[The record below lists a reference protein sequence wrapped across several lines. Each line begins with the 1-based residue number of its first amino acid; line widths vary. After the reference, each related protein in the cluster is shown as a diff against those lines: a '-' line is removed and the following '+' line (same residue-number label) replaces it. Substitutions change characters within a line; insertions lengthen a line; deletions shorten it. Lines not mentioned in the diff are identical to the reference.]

1 MLFIHRLLINGK
13 SMKKTPPHEKINIM
27 QIRAFCRVAAHGTVS
42 RAADNL
48 FRTQSAITR
57 SIRDLEHSLSL
68 QLFERHASGM
78 LLTEF
83 GKCILPRA
91 RLAIDELYAIPQ
103 IIASVRGK
111 ELAGR
116 TLAEPLWLYNTR
128 RLEIFMVLFQVH
140 HTQTVADMFH
150 ISQPAVS
157 TALKM
162 LEKGAG
168 LALFQ
173 RTPKGMM
180 PTRAG
185 QEIASNISRA
195 LNELRHIPADI
206 AARQGILRGSVHI
219 GALPLGRTRLLPEAI
234 LSLLA
239 RYPGVNVITNESAF
253 TTLISELR
261 AGNVDFIFGALRN
274 DVADIT
280 NEALFTEEM
289 VILTRRDHPLSHGT
303 VGVEQLAAAQWI
315 LPRAATPARKLLD
328 NVFVHLGIAEPQP
341 RVETGDLAI
350 ARNLLLNSDMLTAI
364 SSHQLEYEL
373 AAGVL
378 VKLPV
383 ELPDT
388 HRAIGLTW
396 RQGALHSPAAQA
408 LLQTIREVVGKY
420 QPTSPEIEDYS
431 LPTTE

>member
-1 MLFIHRLLINGK
+1 MLFIHQLWINGE
-13 SMKKTPPHEKINIM
+13 SMKKTPCCEMINIM
-27 QIRAFCRVAAHGTVS
+27 QIRAFCQVAAQGTVS

-68 QLFERHASGM
+68 KLFERHASGM

-91 RLAIDELYAIPQ
+91 RHAIDELCAIPK

-111 ELAGR
+111 EIAGR
-116 TLAEPLWLYNTR
+116 EFAEPIWLYNTR
-128 RLEIFMVLFQVH
+128 RLEVFMALFQVH
-140 HTQTVADMFH
+140 HTQTVANMFH
-150 ISQPAVS
+150 VSQPAVS
-157 TALKM
+157 AALKM

-185 QEIASNISRA
+185 QEIASNISRT

-206 AARQGILRGSVHI
+206 AASQGILRGTVSI

-239 RYPGVNVITNESAF
+239 NYPGVNVITNESAF
-253 TTLISELR
+253 TALISELR
-261 AGNVDFIFGALRN
+261 AGNVDFIFGALREG
-274 DVADIT
+274 VADIT

-289 VILTRRDHPLSHGT
+289 VILARRDHPLSRST
-303 VGVEQLAAAQWI
+303 VSIEQLAAAQWI
-315 LPRAATPARKLLD
+315 LPRAATPARKLLSQA
-328 NVFVHLGIAEPQP
+328 FGQLGIAEPQP
-341 RVETGDLAI
+341 LVETGDLAI
-350 ARNLLLNSDMLTAI
+350 ARSLLLNSEMITAI

-408 LLQTIREVVGKY
+408 LLQAIRDVVSKY
-420 QPTSPEIEDYS
+420 QPAPQETESYS
-431 LPTTE
+431 LPATE

>member
-1 MLFIHRLLINGK
+1 MLVIHQILINGE
-13 SMKKTPPHEKINIM
+13 SMKKTPSYEMINIM
-27 QIRAFCRVAAHGTVS
+27 QIRAFCQVAAHGTVS

-57 SIRDLEHSLSL
+57 SIRDLEHSLSIK
-68 QLFERHASGM
+68 LFERHASGM

-83 GKCILPRA
+83 GKCIFPRA
-91 RLAIDELYAIPQ
+91 RQAIDELKSIPK
-103 IIASVRGK
+103 IIASVKGK
-111 ELAGR
+111 EIAGR
-116 TLAEPLWLYNTR
+116 ELAEPIWLYNTR
-128 RLEIFMVLFQVH
+128 RLEVFMALFQVH
-140 HTQTVADMFH
+140 HTQTVADMFQV
-150 ISQPAVS
+150 SQPAVS
-157 TALKM
+157 AALKM

-185 QEIASNISRA
+185 QEIASNISRT

-206 AARQGILRGSVHI
+206 AAHQGILRGSVHI

-234 LSLLA
+234 LNLLV
-239 RYPGVNVITNESAF
+239 RFPGVNVITNESAF
-253 TTLISELR
+253 TSLISELR
-261 AGNVDFIFGALRN
+261 AGNVDFIFGALR
-274 DVADIT
+274 DGAADIT

-289 VILTRRDHPLSHGT
+289 VILARRNHPLSQGA
-303 VGVEQLAAAQWI
+303 VSVEQLAAAQWI
-315 LPRAATPARKLLD
+315 LPRAATPARKLLSHT
-328 NVFVHLGIAEPQP
+328 FGQLGIAEPQP

-350 ARNLLLNSDMLTAI
+350 TRSLLLNSDMLTAI

-383 ELPDT
+383 ELPNT

-408 LLQTIREVVGKY
+408 LLQAIREVVGNY
-420 QPTSPEIEDYS
+420 QPVPPKIEDYS
-431 LPTTE
+431 LPATE

>member
-1 MLFIHRLLINGK
+1 
-13 SMKKTPPHEKINIM
+13 M
-27 QIRAFCRVAAHGTVS
+27 QIRAFCQVAAHGTVS

-57 SIRDLEHSLSL
+57 SIRDLEHSLSIK
-68 QLFERHASGM
+68 LFERHASGM

-83 GKCILPRA
+83 GKCIFPRA
-91 RLAIDELYAIPQ
+91 RQAIDELKSIPK
-103 IIASVRGK
+103 IIASVKGK
-111 ELAGR
+111 EIAGR
-116 TLAEPLWLYNTR
+116 ELAEPIWLYNTR
-128 RLEIFMVLFQVH
+128 RLEVFMALFQVH
-140 HTQTVADMFH
+140 HTQTVADMFQV
-150 ISQPAVS
+150 SQPAVS
-157 TALKM
+157 AALKM

-185 QEIASNISRA
+185 QEIASNISRT

-206 AARQGILRGSVHI
+206 AAHQGILRGSVHI

-234 LSLLA
+234 LNLLV
-239 RYPGVNVITNESAF
+239 RFPGVNVITNESAF
-253 TTLISELR
+253 TSLISELR
-261 AGNVDFIFGALRN
+261 AGNVDFIFGALR
-274 DVADIT
+274 DGTADIT

-289 VILTRRDHPLSHGT
+289 VILARRNHPLSQGA
-303 VGVEQLAAAQWI
+303 VSVEQLAAAQWI
-315 LPRAATPARKLLD
+315 LPRAATPARKLLSHT
-328 NVFVHLGIAEPQP
+328 FGQLGIAEPQP

-350 ARNLLLNSDMLTAI
+350 TRSLLLNSDMLTAI

-383 ELPDT
+383 ELPNT

-408 LLQTIREVVGKY
+408 LLQAIREVVGNY
-420 QPTSPEIEDYS
+420 QPVPPKIEDYS
-431 LPTTE
+431 LPATE